1 MGKHEP
7 GKSGGAG
14 REARAQ
20 SSPQQN
26 PIWAMAAIGG
36 IVLVG
41 IITALNIPRSGGKA
55 ALLEEQ
61 VHSQREREQQLGP
74 AGRHKDIETQ
84 IEDLRAFRNDTGF
97 ANLTPAKQE
106 YVRARLQELV
116 AYREYEK
123 KLAAITDPKD
133 AHNEEQL
140 ERGRAELAEL
150 KVPAEYLVEWSD
162 TEADVR
168 HRELVAD
175 ARALKSAL
183 EQCRKTYQDLIRDG
197 KKVIETAAEANL
209 PRRARDVL
217 DRANALPHPSRDQ
230 DRLIPGSSRITY
242 ATVFDFPDVKML
254 VSTQWQGIEDSLK
267 PLLDPTKP

>member
-140 ERGRAELAEL
+140 ERGRG
-150 KVPAEYLVEWSD
+150 
-162 TEADVR
+162 T
-168 HRELVAD
+168 
-175 ARALKSAL
+175 
-183 EQCRKTYQDLIRDG
+183 G
-197 KKVIETAAEANL
+197 
-209 PRRARDVL
+209 
-217 DRANALPHPSRDQ
+217 
-230 DRLIPGSSRITY
+230 
-242 ATVFDFPDVKML
+242 
-254 VSTQWQGIEDSLK
+254 GIEGSRGVPGRMERYRGRRSPSGISCGRSGTQVRVGAVQEDLSR
-267 PLLDPTKP
+267 LDPGREESH

>member
-7 GKSGGAG
+7 GKGGGTG
-14 REARAQ
+14 REVRAQ

-26 PIWAMAAIGG
+26 PIWAIAAIGG

-41 IITALNIPRSGGKA
+41 IITALNIPLTGGKA

-61 VHSQREREQQLGP
+61 VQAQREREQKLGP
-74 AGRHKDIETQ
+74 AGRHKDIEIK
-84 IEDLRAFRNDTGF
+84 IEDLRALRNDAGF
-97 ANLTPAKQE
+97 ANLAPAKQE
-106 YVRARLQELV
+106 YVRARLQGLL

-133 AHNEEQL
+133 VHNEEQL
-140 ERGRAELAEL
+140 EHGRADLAEL

-168 HRELVAD
+168 HREFVAD

-183 EQCRKTYQDLIRDG
+183 EQNRKAYQDLIRDG
-197 KKVIETAAEANL
+197 KKVINTAAEANL

-242 ATVFDFPDVKML
+242 ATVFNFPEVKIL
-254 VSTQWQGIEDSLK
+254 VSSEWKGIEDALK
-267 PLLDPTKP
+267 PLLDPIKP